1 LIVLAVSGLTV
12 NISRSVAA
20 PSKQK
25 HEPALKGGA
34 AIGDARAK
42 PNDERLGAHVVRLL
56 L

>member
-1 LIVLAVSGLTV
+1 LIVLAGSSLAV
-12 NISRSVAA
+12 NINRSVAVL
-20 PSKQK
+20 SKLK
-25 HEPALKGGA
+25 HEPALKDGA